1 MTKTYTVFDIQN
13 HEKVYARGLTLRM
26 AMNEV
31 IYHNHADWLLMK
43 FVCNNELYNHYWQL
57 YLKDQKYTGFY
68 PTEYYSYCKN
78 ENEAELEIAEKII
91 AASIH
96 FKTGAA
102 AMEDIRYDAKFR
114 TKQKIKPKNFSKSY

>member
-1 MTKTYTVFDIQN
+1 MTKTYTVFDVQN
-13 HEKVYARGLTLRM
+13 PGKVYARGLSPRT

-31 IYHNHADWLLMK
+31 IYRNHADWLLMK

-57 YLKDQKYTGFY
+57 CLRGRKYTGFY
-68 PTEYYSYCKN
+68 PTEYYSFCKN

-91 AASIH
+91 AASIY

-102 AMEDIRYDAKFR
+102 AMEDI
-114 TKQKIKPKNFSKSY
+114 SYETMMQNL